1 MHLLMTFARA
11 YPWQSV
17 IVLLCLLFAGIAEGF
32 SISIMLP
39 LLGSVLGDQA
49 STMLKGSHNK
59 LMETIAGLGIS
70 HSIEFLLVVMTGSI
84 ILKSV
89 LILLAN
95 NRIGYTVAK
104 VATDLRLNLL
114 HALLGTRWQY
124 FLRQPIGR
132 LINAMTFECSQTSL
146 AYLEGATMVA
156 FFLQLIL
163 YIILALLV
171 SWPATIVALL
181 VGIGLVSVSHR
192 LIRVSRR
199 VGKEQTKLMKALQA
213 RLADTLQSV
222 KPIKAMARDELA
234 GTMLTAETQ
243 YLNKIMRQQV
253 FNREL
258 LGAIQEP
265 LITIAIAVG
274 IYVALVKLQF
284 PLPEAIVLII
294 LMRRILQH
302 IGKIQRGYQKLVSY
316 ESAFHSLQEAMQS
329 AKREREVLEGTQ
341 KPELKQGI
349 ELVNVTFAYKKN
361 PVLQHLSLNIP
372 AGSFTTLVGSSG
384 AGKTTVID
392 LVTGLLKP
400 QYGQILIDGSSLEVL
415 DLKRWRQ
422 LIGYVPQEN
431 LLLHDTVLNN
441 VTLNDPALDENDVE
455 YALRAAGAWDFV
467 TKMQQGMHSI
477 VGERGAQLSGG
488 QRQRIMIARALVHRP
503 RLLILDE
510 ATSALD
516 PESTASIC
524 ETLEK
529 LRGDITILAISH
541 QPALVSA
548 ADQVYRLQDSRAVLI
563 GTQWLNELYPSEDV
577 GNEAG

>member
-1 MHLLMTFARA
+1 MYLLITFART
-11 YPWQSV
+11 YPWQSA
-17 IVLLCLLFAGIAEGF
+17 IVLLSLLFAGVAESF
-32 SISIMLP
+32 SISVMLP
-39 LLGSVLGDQA
+39 LLGSILGDQA
-49 STMLKGSHNK
+49 GYMLPGGHNK
-59 LMETIAGLGIS
+59 FMKFIMGLGTNY
-70 HSIEFLLVVMTGSI
+70 SIEFLLVIMTI
-84 ILKSV
+84 AIVLKSL

-95 NRIGYTVAK
+95 NRIGYTVAQ

-114 HALLGTRWQY
+114 HALLATRWQY
-124 FLRQPIGR
+124 YLRQPIGR

-156 FFLQLIL
+156 LFLQLIL

-171 SWPATIVALL
+171 SWPATVASLL
-181 VGIGLVSVSHR
+181 VGMGLVSVSHR

-234 GTMLTAETQ
+234 DTVLTTETQ
-243 YLNKIMRQQV
+243 HLNIIMRQQI

-265 LITIAIAVG
+265 LITIAIAIG
-274 IYVALVKLQF
+274 IYFALIKLQF
-284 PLPEAIVLII
+284 PLAEAVVLII

-316 ESAFHSLQEAMQS
+316 ESSFHSLQDAIQS
-329 AKREREVLEGTQ
+329 AKREQEVLKGTQ

-372 AGSFTTLVGSSG
+372 AGSFTTLVGPSG
-384 AGKTTVID
+384 VGKTTVID

-400 QYGQILIDGSSLEVL
+400 QYGQVVIDGVPLELL

-441 VTLNDPALDENDVE
+441 VTLNDPTLDEKDVE
-455 YALRAAGAWDFV
+455 YALHAAGAWDFV
-467 TKMQQGMHSI
+467 TAMQQGMHSI
-477 VGERGAQLSGG
+477 VGERGAELSGG
-488 QRQRIMIARALVHRP
+488 QRQRIMIARALAHRP
-503 RLLILDE
+503 RLLVLDE

-516 PESTASIC
+516 PTSTASIC

-548 ADQVYRLQDSRAVLI
+548 ADQVYRLQDGRAVLI
-563 GTQWLNELYPSEDV
+563 GTQWVNELYLSEDA
-577 GNEAG
+577 GNKAG

>member
-39 LLGSVLGDQA
+39 LLGSVLSDQA
-49 STMLKGSHNK
+49 STMLKGSQNK
-59 LMETIAGLGIS
+59 LMETIVGLGIS
-70 HSIEFLLVVMTGSI
+70 HSIEFLLVVMTSSI

-95 NRIGYTVAK
+95 NRIGYTVAR
-104 VATDLRLNLL
+104 VATDLRLSLL

-124 FLRQPIGR
+124 YLRQPIGR

-171 SWPATIVALL
+171 SWPATIASLL

-192 LIRVSRR
+192 LIRISRR

-243 YLNKIMRQQV
+243 HLNKIMRQQV

-329 AKREREVLEGTQ
+329 AKREREVLAGTQ

-384 AGKTTVID
+384 VGKTTVID

-524 ETLEK
+524 ETLDK

-541 QPALVSA
+541 QPVLVNA
-548 ADQVYRLQDSRAVLI
+548 ADQVYRLQDGRAILI
-563 GTQWLNELYPSEDV
+563 GAQLLNELYSSKDAENKGV
-577 GNEAG
+577 

>member
-1 MHLLMTFARA
+1 MHLLITFARA

-17 IVLLCLLFAGIAEGF
+17 IVLLSLLFAGVAEGF

-49 STMLKGSHNK
+49 SHMLKGSQNK
-59 LMETIAGLGIS
+59 LMEAIIGLGINY
-70 HSIEFLLVVMTGSI
+70 SIEFLLVVMTISI

-95 NRIGYTVAK
+95 NRIGYTVAR

-124 FLRQPIGR
+124 YLRQPIGR

-171 SWPATIVALL
+171 SWPATVASLL
-181 VGIGLVSVSHR
+181 VGVGLVSVSYH
-192 LIRVSRR
+192 LIRTSRR

-234 GTMLTAETQ
+234 DTVLTTETQ
-243 YLNKIMRQQV
+243 HLNTIMRQQI

-258 LGAIQEP
+258 LGAVQEP

-274 IYVALVKLQF
+274 IYFALIKLQF
-284 PLPEAIVLII
+284 PLPEAVVLII
-294 LMRRILQH
+294 LIRRILQH
-302 IGKIQRGYQKLVSY
+302 IGKIQRSYQKLVSY
-316 ESAFHSLQEAMQS
+316 ESAFHSLQDTIQS
-329 AKREREVLEGTQ
+329 AKREREVLEGIQ

-349 ELVNVTFAYKKN
+349 ELVNVTFSYKKN

-372 AGSFTTLVGSSG
+372 AGSFTTLIGPSG
-384 AGKTTVID
+384 VGKTTVID
-392 LVTGLLKP
+392 LIVGLLKP
-400 QYGQILIDGSSLEVL
+400 QHGQVMIDGNPLETL
-415 DLKRWRQ
+415 DLKHWRQ
-422 LIGYVPQEN
+422 MIGYVPQEN

-441 VTLNDPALDENDVE
+441 VTLNDPALNERDVE

-467 TKMQQGMHSI
+467 TTMQQGVHSI

-488 QRQRIMIARALVHRP
+488 QRQRIMIARALAHRP
-503 RLLILDE
+503 RLLMLDE

-516 PESTASIC
+516 PASTASIC

-548 ADQVYRLQDSRAVLI
+548 ADRVYRLQEGRAVLI
-563 GTQWLNELYPSEDV
+563 GTQWVNQLYPSKDT
-577 GNEAG
+577 GNKMG

>member
-49 STMLKGSHNK
+49 SAMLKGSHNK
-59 LMETIAGLGIS
+59 LMETIAGLGMS

-84 ILKSV
+84 MLKSV

-124 FLRQPIGR
+124 YLRQPIGR

-171 SWPATIVALL
+171 SWPATIASLL

-192 LIRVSRR
+192 LIRISRR

-243 YLNKIMRQQV
+243 HLNKIMRQQV

-316 ESAFHSLQEAMQS
+316 ESAFHSLQEAIQS

-384 AGKTTVID
+384 VGKTTVID

-455 YALRAAGAWDFV
+455 HALRAAGAWDFV

-524 ETLEK
+524 ETLDK

-541 QPALVSA
+541 QPALVNA
-548 ADQVYRLQDSRAVLI
+548 ADQVYRLQDGRAILI
-563 GTQWLNELYPSEDV
+563 GAQLLNELYSSKGAENKGV
-577 GNEAG
+577 

>member
-1 MHLLMTFARA
+1 MHLLIIFARA

-17 IVLLCLLFAGIAEGF
+17 IVLLALLCAGIAEGF
-32 SISIMLP
+32 SISMMLP

-49 STMLKGSHNK
+49 SSVLKDSQNK
-59 LMETIAGLGIS
+59 LMQTINELGINY
-70 HSIEFLLVVMTGSI
+70 SIEFLLVVMTISI

-124 FLRQPIGR
+124 YLCQPIGR

-146 AYLEGATMVA
+146 AYLEGATIVA
-156 FFLQLIL
+156 LLLQLIL

-171 SWPATIVALL
+171 SWPATVASLL
-181 VGIGLVSVSHR
+181 VGIGLVSVSHH
-192 LIRVSRR
+192 LIRLSRS

-234 GTMLTAETQ
+234 DTMLTTETQ
-243 YLNKIMRQQV
+243 QLNTIMRQQI

-258 LGAIQEP
+258 LGAVQEP
-265 LITIAIAVG
+265 LITIAIAIS
-274 IYVALVKLQF
+274 IYFALVKLQF
-284 PLPEAIVLII
+284 PLPEAVVLIV

-302 IGKIQRGYQKLVSY
+302 IGKIQRSYQKLVSY
-316 ESAFHSLQEAMQS
+316 ESAFHSLQDTIQS
-329 AKREREVLEGTQ
+329 AQHEREVLAGTQ
-341 KPELKQGI
+341 QPVLNQGI
-349 ELVNVTFAYKKN
+349 ELVNVDFGYGKT
-361 PVLQHLSLNIP
+361 LILRHLSLSIP
-372 AGSFTTLVGSSG
+372 AGSFTTLVGPSG
-384 AGKTTVID
+384 VGKTTVVD
-392 LVTGLLKP
+392 LIAGLLKP
-400 QYGQILIDGSSLEVL
+400 QHGQVMIDSNPLETV
-415 DLKRWRQ
+415 DLKHWRQ
-422 LIGYVPQEN
+422 MIGYVPQEN

-441 VTLNDPALDENDVE
+441 VTLNDPALDEKDVE

-467 TKMQQGMHSI
+467 TTMQHGVHSI

-488 QRQRIMIARALVHRP
+488 QRQRIMIARALAHRP
-503 RLLILDE
+503 RLLVLDE

-516 PESTASIC
+516 PASTASIC
-524 ETLEK
+524 ATLEK

-548 ADQVYRLQDSRAVLI
+548 ADQVYHLQDGRAVLI
-563 GTQWLNELYPSEDV
+563 GMQWVKQLYPSADTA
-577 GNEAG
+577 NKAK